1 MKKLIRGL
9 IMTVK
14 ERTEKTI
21 KDLADRK
28 ERKKQVAQSYIA
40 NRQNKLMRQQRTKQG
55 YRYTVGQI

>member
-1 MKKLIRGL
+1 
-9 IMTVK
+9 MTVK

-28 ERKKQVAQSYIA
+28 ERKNQVARSYIA
-40 NRQNKLMRQQRTKQG
+40 IRQNELMRQQRTKQG